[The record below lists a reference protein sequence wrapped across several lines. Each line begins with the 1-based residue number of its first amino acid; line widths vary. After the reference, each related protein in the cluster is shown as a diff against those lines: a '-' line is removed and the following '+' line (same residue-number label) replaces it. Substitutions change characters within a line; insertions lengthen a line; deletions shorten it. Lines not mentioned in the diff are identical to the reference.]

1 MHLLNKHTPI
11 QSMTG
16 FAAVFHDTETGRL
29 QLELRSVN
37 SRFLDLQL
45 RMPDDLRLAEP
56 ALREL
61 LTAGIARG
69 KVECRI
75 SLQRAGG
82 ETRQP
87 VIDRGLL
94 AQLVTVAGQIAGA
107 APGAAHAPHQ
117 QRDAAGQQQPPDQ
130 LPHPRLRQP
139 GVPDARTVVLRHADP
154 AGRVLLIHS
163 HRRAGKIGQLQAR
176 PPVCL
181 VFHDTASRTQ
191 VRAHGEAT
199 VHAQDALSA
208 QAWQGLAAH
217 SRGLYQGADD
227 FAVLRVVVGELDW
240 LLLDPAGHRR
250 AGLRW
255 SAGGWQSSWLEP

>member
-1 MHLLNKHTPI
+1 MPGR
-11 QSMTG
+11 SMSPHSAPPGSGVSACSQATQDLPDLAALPARIWQTLVQGSGDPAHG
-16 FAAVFHDTETGRL
+16 FHWPV
-29 QLELRSVN
+29 
-37 SRFLDLQL
+37 
-45 RMPDDLRLAEP
+45 LA
-56 ALREL
+56 
-61 LTAGIARG
+61 
-69 KVECRI
+69 
-75 SLQRAGG
+75 S
-82 ETRQP
+82 
-87 VIDRGLL
+87 
-94 AQLVTVAGQIAGA
+94 
-107 APGAAHAPHQ
+107 
-117 QRDAAGQQQPPDQ
+117 
-130 LPHPRLRQP
+130 LRQP